1 MEMQTEINKLL
12 VEYQLKI
19 NDCDTLL
26 NQKYGLIGESR
37 HAKNNDLVASLRK
50 EKAIIEARK
59 QAYVQAKHDID
70 SLIDYL
76 PSK

>member
-1 MEMQTEINKLL
+1 MKMQTEINKLL

-26 NQKYGLIGESR
+26 AQKYGLIGENRQS
-37 HAKNNDLVASLRK
+37 KNNGLVASLRK